1 MQTNWKLEPLLKFS
15 DSNKYVHPPCTT
27 CRRSLYPAL
36 TLSLFQSNKA
46 IRPSVVRKLKH
57 IDNYFN
63 CRSIVTKFDE
73 LVCLCLANKPSIVC
87 LTETWLCLDILDS
100 ELHIP
105 NYNIVRQ
112 DMEEEKQFMLTMH

>member
-73 LVCLCLANKPSIVC
+73 LNLFAVVWQINHLLSVSQKHGSAQTFLILNCIFLTTILLDKTWRRRSNLC
-87 LTETWLCLDILDS
+87 
-100 ELHIP
+100 
-105 NYNIVRQ
+105 
-112 DMEEEKQFMLTMH
+112 